1 MNLNTNV
8 KSEVMGHPAGL
19 FILFFTEMWERF
31 SYYGMRALLVLFLV
45 SSTGLGGWEWTN
57 AEALSLYATYTGLVY
72 VTPIFGG
79 LLADRFFGYRRAV
92 VLGALLMTLG
102 HASMAFETELTFYL
116 GLGLLIVGNGFFKPN
131 ISTIVGGLYKSNQEK
146 KDAGYTIFYMGINA
160 GAFLGIL
167 LCGYV
172 GEKVGWSYG
181 FGLAGIFMLLGMFQ
195 FYFSQKIFEGI
206 GLKPKKKTGSV
217 KEVYEEIQ
225 ADSDGAN
232 AVVGFDEAEVSAEIE
247 KELPALSEGEKKGLF
262 AELKERFKKRIVSD
276 RLVVIGVLAFF
287 TIFFW
292 MAFEQAGGSMTI
304 FAADF
309 TDRVLE
315 GGSATAFTVI
325 NTIITIVPLAII
337 TWVLLLLFK
346 ATFKRFALSNL
357 FLGSSFVIIWAIVIW
372 MLNKEFN
379 MKAYEVAFTVE
390 SSEEINDTIQ
400 VNQNLSGAELMLYLQ
415 DNNEKYNKLESLS
428 AEPYKGN
435 QVIVSGAYNFQK
447 TDTTT
452 IRQDVVLENGATL
465 YMVDIKGDGNYRYI
479 TEQKAEEI
487 ETKIEASVIREKDK
501 EIEVAASWFGVLNS
515 LFIILFAPVFS
526 KIWESKYNPSAP
538 IKFALGLILLGAGF
552 GILAFGA
559 MGIEQNAFGVSMIWL
574 ILAYL
579 MHTLGEL
586 TLSPVGLSYVSK
598 LAPAKLISF
607 MFGIWFTAT
616 AVANYLAGKLGSLI
630 DSISEEH
637 GLSAFFLIFTFV
649 PIVAGLILIAMNKW
663 LLKKMHGIR

>member
-1 MNLNTNV
+1 MNLNANV

-79 LLADRFFGYRRAV
+79 LLADRYLGYRRAV

-225 ADSDGAN
+225 ADNDGQN
-232 AVVGFDEAEVSAEIE
+232 FVVGFDESKVNADIE
-247 KELPALSEGEKKGLF
+247 KELPSLSEGEKKGLF
-262 AELKERFKKRIVSD
+262 AEIKERFKKRIVSD

-315 GGSATAFTVI
+315 GSSATAFTII

-357 FLGSSFVIIWAIVIW
+357 FLGTSFVIIWAIVIW

-379 MKAYEVAFTVE
+379 MKAYEVAFTIE

-400 VNQNLSGAELMLYLQ
+400 VNSTMNSDNLMSYLQ
-415 DNNEKYNKLESLS
+415 ENNEKYSKLESLS
-428 AEPYKGN
+428 AIPYKEN
-435 QVIVSGAYNFQK
+435 QVIVSGAFNFQK

-452 IRQDVVLENGATL
+452 IRQDVVLADGAKMF
-465 YMVDIKGDGNYRYI
+465 MVDIKGDGNYRYI
-479 TEQKAEEI
+479 TEKKASEI

-637 GLSAFFLIFTFV
+637 GLSAFFLIFTLV

>member
-225 ADSDGAN
+225 ADNDGAN

-428 AEPYKGN
+428 AVPYKGN

-487 ETKIEASVIREKDK
+487 ETKIEASVIRKKDK

-649 PIVAGLILIAMNKW
+649 PIGAGLILIAMNKW

>member
-1 MNLNTNV
+1 
-8 KSEVMGHPAGL
+8 
-19 FILFFTEMWERF
+19 
-31 SYYGMRALLVLFLV
+31 
-45 SSTGLGGWEWTN
+45 
-57 AEALSLYATYTGLVY
+57 
-72 VTPIFGG
+72 
-79 LLADRFFGYRRAV
+79 
-92 VLGALLMTLG
+92 
-102 HASMAFETELTFYL
+102 
-116 GLGLLIVGNGFFKPN
+116 
-131 ISTIVGGLYKSNQEK
+131 
-146 KDAGYTIFYMGINA
+146 
-160 GAFLGIL
+160 
-167 LCGYV
+167 
-172 GEKVGWSYG
+172 
-181 FGLAGIFMLLGMFQ
+181 
-195 FYFSQKIFEGI
+195 
-206 GLKPKKKTGSV
+206 
-217 KEVYEEIQ
+217 
-225 ADSDGAN
+225 
-232 AVVGFDEAEVSAEIE
+232 
-247 KELPALSEGEKKGLF
+247 
-262 AELKERFKKRIVSD
+262 
-276 RLVVIGVLAFF
+276 
-287 TIFFW
+287 
-292 MAFEQAGGSMTI
+292 
-304 FAADF
+304 
-309 TDRVLE
+309 
-315 GGSATAFTVI
+315 
-325 NTIITIVPLAII
+325 
-337 TWVLLLLFK
+337 
-346 ATFKRFALSNL
+346 L

-428 AEPYKGN
+428 AVPYKGN

-487 ETKIEASVIREKDK
+487 ETKIEASVIRKKDK

-649 PIVAGLILIAMNKW
+649 PIGAGLILIAMNKW

>member
-1 MNLNTNV
+1 
-8 KSEVMGHPAGL
+8 MGHPAGL

-79 LLADRFFGYRRAV
+79 LLADRSLGYRRAV

-116 GLGLLIVGNGFFKPN
+116 GLGLLIIGNGFFKPN

-225 ADSDGAN
+225 ADNDGKN
-232 AVVGFDEAEVSAEIE
+232 FVVGFDEAKVTSDID
-247 KELPALSEGEKKGLF
+247 KELPNLSEGEKKGLF
-262 AELKERFKKRIVSD
+262 AEIKERFKKRIVSD

-309 TDRVLE
+309 TDRILE

-346 ATFKRFALSNL
+346 ATFKRYALSNL

-379 MKAYEVAFTVE
+379 MKAYEVSFTIE

-400 VNQNLSGAELMLYLQ
+400 INSTMNSENLMSYLQ
-415 DNNEKYNKLESLS
+415 ENNEKYSKLESLS
-428 AEPYKGN
+428 AVPYKDN
-435 QVIVSGAYNFQK
+435 KVIVSGAYNFQK

-452 IRQDVVLENGATL
+452 IRQDVVLADGAKL
-465 YMVDIKGDGNYRYI
+465 FMVDIKGDGNYRYI
-479 TEQKAEEI
+479 TEEKAAEI
-487 ETKIEASVIREKDK
+487 ETNIEASVIREKDK

-515 LFIILFAPVFS
+515 LFIILFAPIFS

-559 MGIEQNAFGVSMIWL
+559 MGIEQSAFGVSMIWL

-637 GLSAFFLIFTFV
+637 GLSSFFLIFTLV

>member
-225 ADSDGAN
+225 ADNDGAN

-637 GLSAFFLIFTFV
+637 GLSAFFLIFTLV

>member
-131 ISTIVGGLYKSNQEK
+131 ISTIVGGLYNSNQEK

-225 ADSDGAN
+225 ADNDGAN

-415 DNNEKYNKLESLS
+415 DNNEKYSKLESLS
-428 AEPYKGN
+428 AVPYKGN

-447 TDTTT
+447 TDTIT

-465 YMVDIKGDGNYRYI
+465 FMVDIKGDGNYRYI